1 MNGALTVMTERP
13 AAGASDWTRAAV
25 STDADPQS
33 RCPRSDPAARPDA
46 QRVESASQPP
56 CPVSA
61 PSADAGFENLVQAH
75 YRPLYQFAYSLARN
89 EADAADLTQQTFY
102 IWAAKG
108 DQLRDASK
116 VKSWLFKTL
125 HREFLQS
132 RRRIV
137 RFPQL
142 SLEETEPEL
151 PPVPAPAG
159 EHHDAASVL
168 RALGELDETFQAPL
182 TLFYLGDFAYQEI
195 ADVLGV
201 PLGTVKSRL
210 ARGIDQLQ
218 RRLAPPAA
226 PRSTSSRP

>member
-1 MNGALTVMTERP
+1 MSLAATVRADRL
-13 AAGASDWTRAAV
+13 AAEGWGWTCPAV
-25 STDADPQS
+25 STDAGPQS
-33 RCPRSDPAARPDA
+33 RRVRHDPAARPDP
-46 QRVESASQPP
+46 QRVEPASQPQRP
-56 CPVSA
+56 DSA
-61 PSADAGFENLVQAH
+61 PSADARFENLVQAH
-75 YRPLYQFAYSLARN
+75 YRSLYQFAYSLARN

-151 PPVPAPAG
+151 PPVPARAG
-159 EHHDAASVL
+159 EQHDATSVL
-168 RALGELDETFQAPL
+168 QALGELDEPFQAPL
-182 TLFYLGDFAYQEI
+182 TLFYLGDFAYREI
-195 ADVLGV
+195 ADILHV

-210 ARGIDQLQ
+210 ARGIDQLH
-218 RRLAPPAA
+218 RRLAPPTA
-226 PRSTSSRP
+226 PQSTSSRP

>member
-1 MNGALTVMTERP
+1 MNGAISVRPERP
-13 AAGASDWTRAAV
+13 AADASDWTCPAV
-25 STDADPQS
+25 SADAGPQS
-33 RCPRSDPAARPDA
+33 WPARDHPAAELHY
-46 QRVESASQPP
+46 QRVEPASQPQSP
-56 CPVSA
+56 DSA
-61 PSADAGFENLVQAH
+61 PSADARFENLVQEH
-75 YRPLYQFAYSLARN
+75 YRSLYQFAYSLAHN

-159 EHHDAASVL
+159 EQHDAASVL

-195 ADVLGV
+195 ADILGV

-218 RRLAPPAA
+218 RRLAPPTA
-226 PRSTSSRP
+226 PQSTSSRP